1 MADSNNV
8 FILFE
13 EIKTALNG
21 IKSKL
26 EELPNVASQ
35 RHRIG
40 NDKLDL
46 SPIKEVVTKT
56 AKAQSEKIKGL
67 LERQWKAYAQL
78 SSLTLQQLDAI
89 KKSQDEQGE
98 QQELQ
103 PQEHIHRHRFDIK
116 SSKVFSFV
124 VGIGVVC
131 AFSLWGNIEQWQ
143 SKRQYADDALK
154 FRAIRA
160 WGGCNANDILWL
172 NKVFDIHRDEKAIEW
187 VRKQA
192 DEYDTYLKAVSD
204 SIMQEN
210 VKSNAGRHDSVT
222 ILFSAMTILSAV
234 FQPIK

>member
-1 MADSNNV
+1 MADNNNV

-21 IKSKL
+21 IKSKV

-35 RHRIG
+35 QQQTG
-40 NDKLDL
+40 NNKLDL
-46 SPIKEVVTKT
+46 SPIKEVVMGTT
-56 AKAQSEKIKGL
+56 KAQSEEIKGL
-67 LERQWKAYAQL
+67 LEKQWKAYSQL
-78 SSLTLQQLDAI
+78 STLTLHQLDAV
-89 KKSQDEQGE
+89 KKSQEEQGE

-103 PQEHIHRHRFDIK
+103 PQEHIHRHSFDIK

-124 VGIGVVC
+124 VGIGMVC
-131 AFSLWGNIEQWQ
+131 AFSLWGNIVQWQ

-160 WGGCNANDILWL
+160 WGGCNANDVLWL

-192 DEYDTYLKAVSD
+192 DGYDTSLKAVSD

-210 VKSNAGRHDSVT
+210 IKSKSD
-222 ILFSAMTILSAV
+222 
-234 FQPIK
+234 